1 MIKISDSVYS
11 VGVLNPNLRVFDIV
25 MRTDFGTSYNSY
37 LVCGEKKALIETC
50 HDTFFEAY
58 LENIR
63 EVCDPAEIDYI
74 ILNHTEPDHSG
85 ALYRLLELC
94 PKAEIVCS
102 QAASIYLKNITNAKD
117 FQAKVVRDNDTL
129 DLGGGRELRFINA
142 PFLHWPDSMFTYL
155 PDERVLFSCDFFGSH
170 YCEPRMIDVHIT
182 YPAKYQVALKGY
194 FDAIFGPFRPYVLKG
209 IEKIK
214 DLPIDY
220 VCTSH
225 GPVLTPGGLFPQ
237 VLAQYTEWAQPVK
250 NDKPQIPIFYCSA
263 YENTQRVAEKL
274 REGVLAVLPEA
285 EVPLYNIIDH
295 DMGLLQEKLGCSDA
309 FMVGSPTINRDAVP
323 PIWELLSHVDAINNQ
338 KKPVLVFGSFGWSGE
353 AVPAIISRLSL
364 LKLAVFGE
372 GFKVNFVPD
381 EQDLEKAVTLGR
393 EFAESLKK

>member
-1 MIKISDSVYS
+1 
-11 VGVLNPNLRVFDIV
+11 
-25 MRTDFGTSYNSY
+25 
-37 LVCGEKKALIETC
+37 
-50 HDTFFEAY
+50 
-58 LENIR
+58 
-63 EVCDPAEIDYI
+63 
-74 ILNHTEPDHSG
+74 
-85 ALYRLLELC
+85 
-94 PKAEIVCS
+94 
-102 QAASIYLKNITNAKD
+102 
-117 FQAKVVRDNDTL
+117 
-129 DLGGGRELRFINA
+129 
-142 PFLHWPDSMFTYL
+142 
-155 PDERVLFSCDFFGSH
+155 
-170 YCEPRMIDVHIT
+170 MIDVHIT

-295 DMGLLQEKLGCSDA
+295 DMGPVSYTHLDVYKRQTLVMAIVSGQTLHICHVGDSRIYLVHGGETLQLTKDHS
-309 FMVGSPTINRDAVP
+309 MV
-323 PIWELLSHVDAINNQ
+323 Q
-338 KKPVLVFGSFGWSGE
+338 M
-353 AVPAIISRLSL
+353 LSL
-364 LKLAVFGE
+364 IHILERHARLAGQE
-372 GFKVNFVPD
+372 GGRVCCRTRHGQFHCEDGPGPGGRHAFLDHPRRRLPQARLPGD
-381 EQDLEKAVTLGR
+381 EYRHV
-393 EFAESLKK
+393 